1 MRESNKHSAGEGS
14 HKESDTNFN
23 FQEHVYADDRILE
36 MYVSLAGLLNL
47 KITRSFH
54 STLVSLQYD
63 HVIMVS
69 RYLVLTVFTYT
80 QHGCPVSKMYLW

>member
-14 HKESDTNFN
+14 HKESDTNLN
-23 FQEHVYADDRILE
+23 FQGHVYADDRILE
-36 MYVSLAGLLNL
+36 MYVPLASYL

-63 HVIMVS
+63 HVLMVS

-80 QHGCPVSKMYLW
+80 QHECLVSKMYLW